1 MATPERK
8 PLADP
13 LETREN
19 GEPHSIRFTPSQ
31 WAEFFEAAKRRRIGV
46 TEYVR
51 LASIAGHSYLAAQ
64 DAMGKHTR
72 ATA

>member
-1 MATPERK
+1 MPVPERR
-8 PLADP
+8 PMSP
-13 LETREN
+13 PMESREC

-31 WAEFFEAAKRRRIGV
+31 WAEFFEAAKRHRLGV

-51 LASIAGHSYLAAQ
+51 LASIAGHSYLAAHA
-64 DAMGKHTR
+64 AMGKHTR